1 MKSELSS
8 DTPSHEPA
16 RTARAVARSSSH
28 RSMVTSAIN
37 RKKGKSREQRQHQIK
52 REKKAKKIIGKASA
66 SHGSRRQGAG
76 TAPAKSNK
84 KKRIRDTRKRNLELA
99 ANAMVEA

>member
-1 MKSELSS
+1 MGSPLG
-8 DTPSHEPA
+8 
-16 RTARAVARSSSH
+16 ARASLPSSIFRRGSSGQGAKKSLAP
-28 RSMVTSAIN
+28 RIP
-37 RKKGKSREQRQHQIK
+37 KGKSREQRQHQIK

>member
-1 MKSELSS
+1 
-8 DTPSHEPA
+8 
-16 RTARAVARSSSH
+16 
-28 RSMVTSAIN
+28 MVTSAIN

-84 KKRIRDTRKRNLELA
+84 KKRIRDTRKRNLELS